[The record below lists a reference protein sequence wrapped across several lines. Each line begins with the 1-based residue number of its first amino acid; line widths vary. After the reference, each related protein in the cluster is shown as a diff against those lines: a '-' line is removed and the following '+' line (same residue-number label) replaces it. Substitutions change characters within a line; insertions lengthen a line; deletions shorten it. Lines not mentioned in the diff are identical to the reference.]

1 MILMKTHSNQHPVS
15 SGMPYKKVAV
25 IGFGITGQSVIR
37 YLGDSTSELIAMDT
51 RNLAVN
57 ARQLKRSFPKVRLV
71 TGGLDQHTLK
81 TADMVVVSPG
91 VSIHA
96 LELANKIGPQTE
108 LLGDIELFAR
118 HATAPI
124 IAITGSNGKSTVVTL
139 VDILINAGG
148 RTALLGGN
156 IGVPAL
162 DLFQKPT
169 PDVYVL
175 ELSSFQLETTDNLKA
190 DVAVVLNLSEDHL
203 DRYPSYVAY
212 TDAKAR
218 VYRHARSE
226 VINRDEPGAPQIPLP
241 NSVSFGLGVP
251 RNGQEFG
258 LIHEGEVDWLAQ
270 GDTKILQADRLA
282 LKGRQ
287 NWLNVLAALAVVS
300 QYRMNITSAM
310 LDAIC
315 AFEGLA
321 HRCEQLANKDGVL
334 WINDSKG
341 TNVGA
346 TLAAIAG
353 FAQPKVLI
361 MGGQAKGADFS
372 PLVAAMDESVREV
385 ILIGEDASEL
395 EAVLKNKVALSQA
408 QNLEGAVLRAKEIS
422 SSGEVVMLSPACA
435 SFDMF
440 ENYRQR
446 GEAFRQLVNLHVLEL
461 CDSGG
466 QA

>member
-1 MILMKTHSNQHPVS
+1 MNTHSSNHVTSTGVS
-15 SGMPYKKVAV
+15 YKKVAV

-51 RNLAVN
+51 RKLAVN

-71 TGGLDQHTLK
+71 TGGLDQHTLE

-96 LELANKIGPQTE
+96 LELASRIGPQTE
-108 LLGDIELFAR
+108 LIGDIELFAR
-118 HATAPI
+118 HATVPV

-148 RTALLGGN
+148 KTALLGGN

-162 DLFQKPT
+162 DLFQKKT

-203 DRYPSYVAY
+203 DRYPSYEAY
-212 TDAKAR
+212 TDAKGR
-218 VYRHARSE
+218 VYKNARSE

-241 NSVSFGLGVP
+241 NSVSFGQGVP
-251 RNGQEFG
+251 RNEQEFG
-258 LIHEGEVDWLAQ
+258 FIHEGGVDWLAQ
-270 GDTKILQADRLA
+270 GDTKILQADKLA

-287 NWLNVLAALAVVS
+287 NWLNALAALAVVT
-300 QYRMNITSAM
+300 QYGMDISSAM

-321 HRCEQLANKDGVL
+321 HRCEQLANKAGVL

-353 FAQPKVLI
+353 FVQPKILI
-361 MGGQAKGADFS
+361 MGGQSKGADFT
-372 PLVAAMDESVREV
+372 PLESAMDESVREV
-385 ILIGEDASEL
+385 ILLGEDASKL
-395 EAVLKNKVALSQA
+395 EAVLKNKIALSHA
-408 QNLEGAVLRAKEIS
+408 QSLEEAVLRAKEIS
-422 SSGEVVMLSPACA
+422 RSGEVVMLSPACA

-440 ENYRQR
+440 EDYRQR
-446 GEAFRQLVNLHVLEL
+446 GEAFRELVNLHVLEL
-461 CDSGG
+461 CDAGG
-466 QA
+466 RV

>member
-1 MILMKTHSNQHPVS
+1 MNSLYRNHDVS
-15 SGMPYKKVAV
+15 VRVAYKKVAV

-51 RNLAVN
+51 RKLAVN
-57 ARQLKRSFPKVRLV
+57 TRQLRRSFPKVRLV
-71 TGGLDQHTLK
+71 TGGLDQHTLE

-96 LELANKIGPQTE
+96 LELVNKVGPQTE
-108 LLGDIELFAR
+108 LIGDIELFAR

-139 VDILINAGG
+139 VDIMINAGG
-148 RTALLGGN
+148 KTALLGGN

-175 ELSSFQLETTDNLKA
+175 ELSSFQLETTDNLQA

-203 DRYPSYVAY
+203 DRYPSYDAY
-212 TDAKAR
+212 TDAKSQ
-218 VYRHARSE
+218 VYKNARSE
-226 VINRDEPGAPQIPLP
+226 VINRDQPGAPQIPLP
-241 NSVSFGLGVP
+241 NAVSFGLEAP
-251 RNGQEFG
+251 RNDQEFG
-258 LIHEGEVDWLAQ
+258 LIHEGGVDWLAR
-270 GDTKILQADRLA
+270 GDTKILQADKLA
-282 LKGRQ
+282 LKGRIS
-287 NWLNVLAALAVVS
+287 WLNALAALAVVTQHGMGIS
-300 QYRMNITSAM
+300 SAM
-310 LDAIC
+310 LDAMC

-321 HRCEQLANKDGVL
+321 HRCEQIAIKDGVL

-361 MGGQAKGADFS
+361 MGGQGKGADFT
-372 PLVAAMDESVREV
+372 PLDAAMDESVREV
-385 ILIGEDASEL
+385 ILIGEDAGEL
-395 EAVLKNKVALSQA
+395 ELVLKNKVALSHA
-408 QNLEGAVLRAKEIS
+408 KSLEDSVLRAKEIS
-422 SSGEVVMLSPACA
+422 RSGEVVMLSPACA

-440 ENYRQR
+440 EDYRQR
-446 GEAFRQLVNLHVLEL
+446 GEAFRQLVNLHVLAL
-461 CDSGG
+461 CDAGD